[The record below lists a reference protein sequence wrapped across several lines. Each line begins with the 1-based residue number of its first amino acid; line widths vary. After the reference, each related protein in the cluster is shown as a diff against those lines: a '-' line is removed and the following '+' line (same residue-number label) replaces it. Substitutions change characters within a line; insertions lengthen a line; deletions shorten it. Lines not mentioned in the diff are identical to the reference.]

1 MLTVGELRKM
11 LEDVPD
17 DVVVKTVP
25 VGFAPQRAE
34 ENATAVTG
42 VWVRV
47 NGEANNS
54 VILLHRAGTL
64 F

>member
-1 MLTVGELRKM
+1 MTLTVGELRKM

-25 VGFAPQRAE
+25 VGFTPQRAE
-34 ENATAVTG
+34 ENATVVTG
-42 VWVRV
+42 LWMRV
-47 NGEANNS
+47 NGEDKNS
-54 VILLHRAGTL
+54 VILLHRGI